1 MGRMDLQQDESLRL
15 HGWRVFRSSTR
26 DRVIPS
32 NSAGAALQRVKI
44 GSAIG
49 VAGVTE
55 GVAIAMEE
63 RELLARAR
71 LQALQPKESS
81 VQGFVPLSQTFT
93 FSLGNQLLNGAAPG
107 DLVEEIQSIGF
118 APFTGFLSE
127 FEVYDAELGSPAP
140 GIAIRTSSG
149 LSAFRGAQTIPA
161 GFANTDV
168 LPDFII
174 PVSRILNG
182 PSVVRRMRVPV
193 AAGDEIYLVFRL
205 PPVAVI
211 NGTGVFGTL
220 TLDAAEVALTSRLAS
235 ASAFAAALAR
245 GSQVSRAAIDQAG
258 RLEIERERTRRAEAE
273 ARARIEVAKS
283 AAESRRPAAQ
293 PAFNPFQGVL
303 VAPQAQPQI
312 QSRQRVVPPPPP
324 PFAAPAAEVSGANQ
338 TFVQAWN
345 PSAGSLGYLIP
356 DPPQGGRVNVFDNKY
371 TVWDMFG
378 KKVEEGQVKPVRTQ
392 DEIPAEARISRA
404 LGATPSAGIRESQ
417 AAILATRRGESA
429 F

>member
-1 MGRMDLQQDESLRL
+1 MGRMDLQQDEALRSQ
-15 HGWRVFRSSTR
+15 GWRVFRSSTR

-32 NSAGAALQRVKI
+32 NSVGAALQRVRI
-44 GSAIG
+44 ASALPVSG
-49 VAGVTE
+49 VSE
-55 GVAIAMEE
+55 GVAIPLAD
-63 RELLARAR
+63 REAIARER
-71 LQALQPKESS
+71 LQGLKPREAAVS
-81 VQGFVPLSQTFT
+81 GFVPLSQTFT
-93 FSLGNQLLNGAAPG
+93 FSLANQLLNGAAPG

-127 FEVYDAELGSPAP
+127 FEVYDADLGSPAP

-149 LSAFRGAQTIPA
+149 LSAFRGAQTVPA

-174 PVSRILNG
+174 PVTRVLNG

-193 AAGDEIYLVFRL
+193 AAGDEIFIVFRL
-205 PPVAVI
+205 PPVAAI
-211 NGTGVFGTL
+211 NTSGVFGTL
-220 TLDAAEVALTSRLAS
+220 TLDAAEVALTSRLA
-235 ASAFAAALAR
+235 AGSAFEAALAR
-245 GSQVSRAAIDQAG
+245 GAQVSRAAIDQSG
-258 RLEIERERTRRAEAE
+258 KLEIEREKTRRAEAE
-273 ARARIEVAKS
+273 ARARIEVAKLS
-283 AAESRRPAAQ
+283 AESRRPAAQ

-312 QSRQRVVPPPPP
+312 QSRQRVALPPPP
-324 PFAAPAAEVSGANQ
+324 PFAAPAAEVSGAGQ

-356 DPPQGGRVNVFDNKY
+356 DPPRGGRVNVFDSKY

-378 KKVEEGQVKPVRTQ
+378 KKVEEGQVKPVRTE
-392 DEIPAEARISRA
+392 DEIPAEARISKA
-404 LGATPSAGIRESQ
+404 LGVTPSAGIRESQ